1 MPLTLTYSLVSDNT
15 TNGTLGTINPTTGT
29 VVFTPNPNYTGS
41 AGNFT
46 YKVNNG
52 FFDSNVATVTVSVS
66 DVNDPPNIT
75 STPPSGPFG
84 VGDSYE
90 YQGFATDP
98 DHDVDL
104 LVWSSS
110 NMPSNYSIIQPD
122 ATRGFCTVQ
131 GTVQGGSVTF
141 DLTVTD
147 PAGAS
152 DTQSITIGGI
162 VPTVDSYFKFFFD
175 NSGSM
180 STTLARLQR
189 DLQGSGV
196 TNPAL
201 DNTCLQ
207 YYLQD
212 FFATGLTVAQGN
224 TDTATNGI
232 NGYNSHVS
240 LVSDPSERPH
250 YQLNNRSISST
261 AGFSTVAGGDF
272 PNATSV
278 VIGVFMD
285 ECDNIGVPVTSA
297 AYNPTTSSPVSQTG
311 LQDIQ
316 RLGSQV
322 STLNATNSGFY
333 RGLVFPVT
341 VNNQSGSMSGF
352 AEFYN
357 DSISGAAGT
366 QMAGAT
372 LNLTYY
378 AVQQAFTPQVTQ
390 TWNDGDTCDGYYT
403 KIVVD
408 NLLALGYSIP
418 TYAGPNCGGGP
429 VTPSN
434 FSTNLSRPVN
444 PNLWETYAG
453 DETACVDGEN
463 DFNNGDTFPVYYLE
477 RVPGATTGSNS
488 QGNPT
493 IGDRL
498 YRTEQSDGSL
508 LSELP
513 SGWYFNGDATQSE
526 GVAIDY
532 VFGAGI
538 ANSGIYVCGEH
549 GGTP

>member
-162 VPTVDSYFKFFFD
+162 VPTTDSYFKFFFD
-175 NSGSM
+175 SSGSM
-180 STTLARLQR
+180 GTTLARLQR

-212 FFATGLTVAQGN
+212 FFATGLTQAQGN
-224 TDTATNGI
+224 TDSATNGVD
-232 NGYNSHVS
+232 GYNSHVS
-240 LVSDPSERPH
+240 LVSDNTERPH
-250 YQLNNRSISST
+250 YQLNNRSNSST

-272 PNATSV
+272 PNAASV
-278 VIGVFMD
+278 VIGIFMD
-285 ECDNIGVPVTSA
+285 ECDNIGVPLA
-297 AYNPTTSSPVSQTG
+297 ASSYNPTTTSPVTQTG

-333 RGLVFPVT
+333 RGLVFPVSI
-341 VNNQSGSMSGF
+341 NNQVGNLSGF

-366 QMAGAT
+366 QMATAT

-378 AVQQAFTPQVTQ
+378 AVQQAFTPQVSQ

-418 TYAGPNCGGGP
+418 TYAGPSCGGGTTP
-429 VTPSN
+429 PSN
-434 FSTNLSRPVN
+434 FSTNLARPVN
-444 PNLWETYAG
+444 PNLWETYAD

-477 RVPGATTGSNS
+477 RIPGATTGSNS

-513 SGWYFNGDATQSE
+513 SGIYFNGDSIQSE

-538 ANSGIYVCGEH
+538 ANSGIYICG
-549 GGTP
+549 GFAP

>member
-52 FFDSNVATVTVSVS
+52 FFDSNTATVTVSVS

-75 STPPSGPFG
+75 STPPAGPFG
-84 VGDSYE
+84 VGDSYS
-90 YQGFATDP
+90 YNCFATDP
-98 DHDVDL
+98 DHASDQ
-104 LVWSSS
+104 LVWSST
-110 NMPSNYSIIQPD
+110 NMPSNYTIIQPGVGGQNGVVD
-122 ATRGFCTVQ
+122 

-162 VPTVDSYFKFFFD
+162 VPTTDSYFKFFFD
-175 NSGSM
+175 SSGSM
-180 STTLARLQR
+180 NTTLARLQR

-212 FFATGLTVAQGN
+212 FFATGLTLAQGN
-224 TDTATNGI
+224 TDNATNGVD
-232 NGYNSHVS
+232 GYNSHVD

-250 YQLNNRSISST
+250 YQLNNRSSSST

-278 VIGVFMD
+278 VIGIFMD
-285 ECDNIGVPVTSA
+285 ECDQIGVPITSA
-297 AYNPTTSSPVSQTG
+297 GYNPTTSSPVSQTG

-357 DSISGAAGT
+357 DSLSGAAGT

-378 AVQQAFTPQVTQ
+378 AVQQAFTPQVSQ

-418 TYAGPNCGGGP
+418 TYAGPSCGGGP

-444 PNLWETYAG
+444 PNLWETYAD

-493 IGDRL
+493 ICDRL

-513 SGWYFNGDATQSE
+513 SGIYFNGDSIQSE

-538 ANSGIYVCGEH
+538 ANSGIYICG
-549 GGTP
+549 GIQ

>member
-29 VVFTPNPNYTGS
+29 VVFTPNSNYTGS
-41 AGNFT
+41 AGSFT

-52 FFDSNVATVTVSVS
+52 FFDSNIATVTVSVS

-75 STPPSGPFG
+75 STPPAGPFG
-84 VGDSYE
+84 VGDGYSYNC
-90 YQGFATDP
+90 FATDP
-98 DHDVDL
+98 DHASDQ
-104 LVWSSS
+104 LVWSST
-110 NMPSNYSIIQPD
+110 NMPSNYNIIQPGVGGQNGVVD
-122 ATRGFCTVQ
+122 

-152 DTQSITIGGI
+152 GTQSITIGGI

-175 NSGSM
+175 STGSM
-180 STTLARLQR
+180 TSTLGPLQR

-201 DNTCLQ
+201 NNTCLQ
-207 YYLQD
+207 FYLQD
-212 FFATGLTVAQGN
+212 FFATGLTQSQGN
-224 TDTATNGI
+224 TDNATNGVD
-232 NGYNSHVS
+232 GYNSHVS

-250 YQLNNRSISST
+250 YQLNNRSNSTT

-285 ECDNIGVPVTSA
+285 ECSNVGVPSNG
-297 AYNPTTSSPVSQTG
+297 YSPTTSPVTQGG

-316 RLGSQV
+316 RLGAQV
-322 STLNATNSGFY
+322 STLNGTNSGFY
-333 RGLVFPVT
+333 RGLMFPIT
-341 VNNQSGSMSGF
+341 ANGQPGALSGL

-357 DSISGAAGT
+357 DALAGTAGT
-366 QMAGAT
+366 QMAAAT

-378 AVQQAFTPQVTQ
+378 AVQPAFTPQLTQ
-390 TWNDGDTCDGYYT
+390 TWNDGEQCNGYYT

-444 PNLWETYAG
+444 PNLWETYAD

-463 DFNNGDTFPVYYLE
+463 DFNNDDTFPVYYLE

-498 YRTEQSDGSL
+498 YRTEQSDGTL

-513 SGWYFNGDATQSE
+513 SGIYFNGDATQSE
-526 GVAIDY
+526 GVAIQY
-532 VFGAGI
+532 VSGAGI
-538 ANSGIYVCGEH
+538 ANNGIYVCG
-549 GGTP
+549 GIQ

>member
-162 VPTVDSYFKFFFD
+162 VPTTDSYFKFFFD
-175 NSGSM
+175 SSGSM
-180 STTLARLQR
+180 STTQARLQR

-212 FFATGLTVAQGN
+212 FFATGLTLAQGN
-224 TDTATNGI
+224 TDNATNGVD
-232 NGYNSHVS
+232 GYNSHVD

-250 YQLNNRSISST
+250 YQLNNRSSSST

-278 VIGVFMD
+278 VIGIFMD
-285 ECDNIGVPVTSA
+285 ECDQIGVPITSA
-297 AYNPTTSSPVSQTG
+297 GYNPTTSSPVSQTG

-357 DSISGAAGT
+357 DSLSGAAGT

-378 AVQQAFTPQVTQ
+378 AVQQAFTPQVSQ

-418 TYAGPNCGGGP
+418 TYAGPSCGGGP

-444 PNLWETYAG
+444 PNLWETYAD

-513 SGWYFNGDATQSE
+513 SGIYFNGDSIQSE

-538 ANSGIYVCGEH
+538 ANSGIYICG
-549 GGTP
+549 GIQ

>member
-52 FFDSNVATVTVSVS
+52 FFDSNTATVTVNVS

-75 STPPSGPFG
+75 STPPTGPFG
-84 VGDSYE
+84 VGDSYS
-90 YQGFATDP
+90 YNCFATDP
-98 DHDVDL
+98 DHASDQ
-104 LVWSSS
+104 LVWSST
-110 NMPSNYSIIQPD
+110 NMPSNYTITQP
-122 ATRGFCTVQ
+122 GVGGQ
-131 GTVQGGSVTF
+131 NGVISGTVQGGSVTF

-147 PAGAS
+147 PPGAS
-152 DTQSITIGGI
+152 DTQSVTIGGI

-175 NSGSM
+175 SSGSM
-180 STTLARLQR
+180 NTTLSRLQR

-212 FFATGLTVAQGN
+212 FFATGLTQAQGN
-224 TDTATNGI
+224 TDNATNGV

-240 LVSDPSERPH
+240 LVSDNTERPH
-250 YQLNNRSISST
+250 YQLNNRSSSST

-272 PNATSV
+272 PSATSV
-278 VIGVFMD
+278 VIGIFMD
-285 ECDNIGVPVTSA
+285 ECDNIGVPVA
-297 AYNPTTSSPVSQTG
+297 ASGYNPTTSSPVSQTG

-322 STLNATNSGFY
+322 STLNGTNSGFY
-333 RGLVFPVT
+333 RGLVFPVS
-341 VNNQSGSMSGF
+341 VNNQVGNMSGF

-366 QMAGAT
+366 QMAAAT

-418 TYAGPNCGGGP
+418 TYAGPSCGGGGT
-429 VTPSN
+429 TPSN

-444 PNLWETYAG
+444 PNLWETYAD

-477 RVPGATTGSNS
+477 RVPGATTGSNA

-513 SGWYFNGDATQSE
+513 SGIYFNGDSIQSE

-538 ANSGIYVCGEH
+538 ANSGIYICG
-549 GGTP
+549 GIQ